1 MAADITVERVCAIVE
16 QAILIASNKDTLSAP
31 VGPQSRMG
39 SPREWDSLSF
49 VVVFNAI
56 SEAFE
61 VELEDDDAI
70 QLTSI
75 PTMVEL
81 LQDIAA

>member
-1 MAADITVERVCAIVE
+1 MPGDITVERVCAVVE
-16 QAILIASNKDTLSAP
+16 QAIRIASNKDNLSEAI
-31 VGPQSRMG
+31 GPHSRMG
-39 SPREWDSLSF
+39 VPREWDSLSF

-56 SEAFE
+56 AEAFG

-70 QLTSI
+70 HLTSI